1 MLIEGIQDP
10 VNEENCIGRQTFSI
24 REIQKEWALSLNA
37 LSVALKEYNLDVNG
51 GRQKSLLASIVGLTT
66 R

>member
-1 MLIEGIQDP
+1 

-24 REIQKEWALSLNA
+24 REIQQEWHLCLNA
-37 LSVALKEYNLDVNG
+37 LSAAIEEYTLNING
-51 GRQKSLLASIVGLTT
+51 GRKNSLLGSIVGLTT